1 MLYAHVNSFAY
12 KSILIAITSIVATAE
27 PEDLEPMVI
36 IETKSPVPLR
46 ETSPWVTRISAY
58 DLEERQVYNLADTL
72 RSVPGMAVV
81 RSGQLGA
88 QTSLFSRGGESNH
101 VAFLYEG
108 RKLNGGF
115 SGTYNLGEL
124 STLNSSSI
132 EVLRGSS
139 SSLYGGHAMGGTVFM
154 RSKLPEAEGHRSQMG
169 FSIGSFDTLSS
180 NYKTDFKSGAWAG
193 NFGFSS
199 VETDNDRPNSKMENL
214 SSSLLVERQLSDVF
228 SMDLLFLGY
237 ANDFG
242 VIGPTSWETPQAYQQ
257 TDHYLLS
264 PKIKFETEEC
274 EAFVSYSYSNDD
286 LFYFGSSKDQTTSVT
301 DQQMIDSLVNFSL
314 SDQLYLH
321 LGSSYSSLKF
331 HQKGLS
337 SYAPSWSEGNG
348 WEQVSAFFGFKYS
361 FASDLEVIG
370 NLRYDD
376 YSDFQNPITYD
387 FNLKAPMSKNLAA
400 FAKHGISYAPPTAL
414 DLYGIGP
421 SSWYPGN
428 LNLLAEESRN
438 YEIGFSFFDD
448 SLKTALNLTYF
459 HSEYKNKIDWT
470 PKNVNQSNSSGLE
483 FSLKNKFTDS
493 FSLNSALTYMQSKNE
508 DTGEDFLSRRP
519 EFFGSIST
527 IYEKQK
533 ITLGAQAFLR
543 QNTKESNLVYADD
556 YAIFRIFK
564 NFEVSEGLMLHSRI
578 ENLFDSQYEEVNGYP
593 ALGRAIHAGF
603 SYSF

>member
-1 MLYAHVNSFAY
+1 
-12 KSILIAITSIVATAE
+12 
-27 PEDLEPMVI
+27 
-36 IETKSPVPLR
+36 
-46 ETSPWVTRISAY
+46 
-58 DLEERQVYNLADTL
+58 
-72 RSVPGMAVV
+72 
-81 RSGQLGA
+81 
-88 QTSLFSRGGESNH
+88 
-101 VAFLYEG
+101 
-108 RKLNGGF
+108 
-115 SGTYNLGEL
+115 
-124 STLNSSSI
+124 
-132 EVLRGSS
+132 
-139 SSLYGGHAMGGTVFM
+139 
-154 RSKLPEAEGHRSQMG
+154 
-169 FSIGSFDTLSS
+169 
-180 NYKTDFKSGAWAG
+180 
-193 NFGFSS
+193 
-199 VETDNDRPNSKMENL
+199 
-214 SSSLLVERQLSDVF
+214 
-228 SMDLLFLGY
+228 
-237 ANDFG
+237 
-242 VIGPTSWETPQAYQQ
+242 
-257 TDHYLLS
+257 
-264 PKIKFETEEC
+264 
-274 EAFVSYSYSNDD
+274 
-286 LFYFGSSKDQTTSVT
+286 
-301 DQQMIDSLVNFSL
+301 
-314 SDQLYLH
+314 
-321 LGSSYSSLKF
+321 
-331 HQKGLS
+331 
-337 SYAPSWSEGNG
+337 
-348 WEQVSAFFGFKYS
+348 EQVSAFFGFKYL

-448 SLKTALNLTYF
+448 SLKTALNLSYF

-543 QNTKESNLVYADD
+543 QNTKESNLVDADD

-564 NFEVSEGLMLHSRI
+564 NFEVSEGL
-578 ENLFDSQYEEVNGYP
+578 
-593 ALGRAIHAGF
+593 
-603 SYSF
+603 